1 MLTIPRSTA
10 SLAHR
15 TQDAIFNRRLIL
27 ENSLPGTCIL
37 MRSASPMINF
47 IPEFAMRRLQL
58 DAALAERLHPHDRV
72 GTYGCTLLAHV
83 IA

>member
-37 MRSASPMINF
+37 MRSASPAIDF
-47 IPEFAMRRLQL
+47 IPDFAMKRLQL
-58 DAALAERLHPHDRV
+58 NTPFTDRLHQKDRV
-72 GTYGCTLLAHV
+72 GTHGCTLLAHV
-83 IA
+83 TP